1 MASFNF
7 NQNGYLDK
15 RLHEIKELKEKYQQE
30 EYLLHLNFF
39 RDLRTFVE
47 DNMDKFIVVNDH
59 YYIMVKDKMETL
71 FRGHGSRGV
80 ISSFFIEGVVID
92 TDAKIFKDAFRG
104 TLKISMTDILKE
116 ITRDAFY
123 NALSVMTRRVLED
136 KNEVD
141 FIKDVLEYGYPA
153 NAVQV
158 IKDYPR
164 LFSDKLRE
172 YALNLETSEEV

>member
-1 MASFNF
+1 MESFNF
-7 NQNGYLDK
+7 NQDGYLDK
-15 RLHEIKELKEKYQQE
+15 RLHEIKELKERYQRE
-30 EYLLHLNFF
+30 EYLLHLKFF
-39 RDLRTFVE
+39 RDLRTFVD

-71 FRGHGSRGV
+71 FPGHGSRGV

-116 ITRDAFY
+116 TTRDAFY
-123 NALSVMTRRVLED
+123 NALSVMTRRVLDD

-141 FIKDVLEYGYPA
+141 FIKDALEYGYPV

-164 LFSDKLRE
+164 LFSDELRE
-172 YALNLETSEEV
+172 YALNIETSEEV

>member
-59 YYIMVKDKMETL
+59 Y
-71 FRGHGSRGV
+71 
-80 ISSFFIEGVVID
+80 
-92 TDAKIFKDAFRG
+92 
-104 TLKISMTDILKE
+104 
-116 ITRDAFY
+116 
-123 NALSVMTRRVLED
+123 
-136 KNEVD
+136 
-141 FIKDVLEYGYPA
+141 
-153 NAVQV
+153 
-158 IKDYPR
+158 
-164 LFSDKLRE
+164 
-172 YALNLETSEEV
+172 

>member
-7 NQNGYLDK
+7 NQDGYLDK

-39 RDLRTFVE
+39 RDLRTFVD

-164 LFSDKLRE
+164 LFSDELRE
-172 YALNLETSEEV
+172 YALNLETSEEI